1 MHCEGKTHYTKS
13 PPSILRKRSSVNK
26 ALSQKQK
33 VGRRVRFQEP
43 EEIIG
48 RAHDISCCDYIVAH
62 KRPAS
67 VLPLFLGI
75 SLCALLL
82 LALSLYYGSVRR
94 DFKVLEEFHTQL
106 VIAVLQ
112 IRHVAVKCWAWFMR
126 L

>member
-48 RAHDISCCDYIVAH
+48 HGGGSCDYIVAH

-75 SLCALLL
+75 FLCALLL